1 MEPYPYFYVT
11 EQYKKF
17 VGENTKP
24 NYGCQ
29 VTIQSEQEKQLM
41 KQYRREEKRNARR
54 EKRVGED
61 GEVFGEGLMCF
72 DPKELRMQR

>member
-1 MEPYPYFYVT
+1 MCFHVT
-11 EQYKKF
+11 EQCRKF
-17 VGENTKP
+17 TGENSKP

-41 KQYRREEKRNARR
+41 KLYRREEKRNARR
-54 EKRVGED
+54 EKRTGDEGEILVD
-61 GEVFGEGLMCF
+61 AGISF